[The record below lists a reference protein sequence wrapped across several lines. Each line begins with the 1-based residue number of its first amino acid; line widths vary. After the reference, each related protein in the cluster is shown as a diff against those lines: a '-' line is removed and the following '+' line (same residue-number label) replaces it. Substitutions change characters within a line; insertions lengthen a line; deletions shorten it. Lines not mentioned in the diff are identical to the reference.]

1 MFSVVKP
8 VFRSSKNLLA
18 TLLCLLSICCL
29 GFSRSALHYGP
40 SIVESSPREL
50 DVLSKRA
57 VTLTQPWGANV
68 NVWGTTL
75 VSEPA
80 NSGWG
85 PDDIDRFV
93 MEGYNSVPDASKP
106 SQFLI
111 AALWIPN
118 YGYTMSSSPNSF
130 NTAKKDLMDNGKT
143 VAPAWWQT
151 VWERYLIDN
160 VAGTAYHAEDGACF
174 LYEKSL
180 ETKLGPNDRY
190 PGTDTQKPYMVVYGK
205 RQQRAT
211 PGYVACCSLEKP
223 GSTTI
228 SPDCS
233 EVMNDLGIDV
243 KF

>member
-1 MFSVVKP
+1 MLSVVKP

-18 TLLCLLSICCL
+18 ALLCLLSICCL
-29 GFSRSALHYGP
+29 GFSRSAPHYGP
-40 SIVESSPREL
+40 SVVESSPREL

-57 VTLTQPWGANV
+57 VTLTRPWGANV

-118 YGYTMSSSPNSF
+118 YGYTMSSS
-130 NTAKKDLMDNGKT
+130 
-143 VAPAWWQT
+143 
-151 VWERYLIDN
+151 
-160 VAGTAYHAEDGACF
+160 
-174 LYEKSL
+174 
-180 ETKLGPNDRY
+180 
-190 PGTDTQKPYMVVYGK
+190 K
-205 RQQRAT
+205 RQIPRH
-211 PGYVACCSLEKP
+211 
-223 GSTTI
+223 
-228 SPDCS
+228 
-233 EVMNDLGIDV
+233 
-243 KF
+243 